1 MLSYAASMPNI
12 QSAKKALRGSMKK
25 RQYNSFWKN
34 RVKSALK
41 TLKNNLET
49 KKAGVDI
56 LNKDLTVLQ
65 KVLDK
70 ASKKN
75 VIHKNKANRLKS
87 RYAKKVSA
95 QTEQTQSA
103 TSAQEAKSKSR
114 STTKTKRVSKS

>member
-1 MLSYAASMPNI
+1 MPNI

>member
-114 STTKTKRVSKS
+114 STTKTKRVAKS